1 MDCLSF
7 FTFLRFGTSASI
19 TGFFV
24 CHYVYILELV
34 GPSYRTMG
42 AKVMDF
48 YWVTGA
54 SIMALLAYLIR
65 DWRTLLLVASFPP
78 ALFLLLWMYVKQ
90 FCYFVTLY
98 ATHSEKEHREKN
110 LMLTVDSFLTDT
122 TIRRTSRSNGH
133 LKLVPPFLYS
143 QLSPRQTPLG
153 PALSVSLRRPSVL

>member
-1 MDCLSF
+1 MVDCLSF

-90 FCYFVTLY
+90 FCHFVTLY
-98 ATHSEKEHREKN
+98 TTHSEKEHREKK
-110 LMLTVDSFLTDT
+110 LMLTVDSLLTDT
-122 TIRRTSRSNGH
+122 TITDISVKRTPQVG
-133 LKLVPPFLYS
+133 PC
-143 QLSPRQTPLG
+143 LSLQST
-153 PALSVSLRRPSVL
+153 LSKTDTFGTGTKC

>member
-1 MDCLSF
+1 
-7 FTFLRFGTSASI
+7 
-19 TGFFV
+19 
-24 CHYVYILELV
+24 
-34 GPSYRTMG
+34 MG

-90 FCYFVTLY
+90 FCHFVTLY

-110 LMLTVDSFLTDT
+110 LKEERKNFSHKSARLGELTVL
-122 TIRRTSRSNGH
+122 
-133 LKLVPPFLYS
+133 
-143 QLSPRQTPLG
+143 
-153 PALSVSLRRPSVL
+153 